1 MEDTPEADLDM
12 IAEAIYAAVLELNDA
27 VRLAVEV
34 GLGVK
39 LGLQR
44 QDQQD
49 DRDLVEGA
57 PPAIEVTITRR

>member
-12 IAEAIYAAVLELNDA
+12 IAEAIHAAVLELNDA
-27 VRLAVEV
+27 IRLGEEV
-34 GLGVK
+34 GLDVK

-49 DRDLVEGA
+49 DPDLVEGA
-57 PPAIEVTITRR
+57 APAIEVTITRR